1 MWSFLEK
8 YTAYFR
14 KYKKPIPTQ
23 EVFIG
28 TILFYVIFTMVF
40 FLTNHGNLEWSA
52 NIINLHNT
60 LIVCFAIFLYVLT
73 ENIFCIVIA
82 LSSFLASSLADIV
95 LGTLYYYD
103 RMYLSTY
110 AHHILYSFI
119 MIESLIS
126 GKELLSLAMMSGY
139 IEISAFFQ
147 GIKRMWDIKEKWFDI
162 FNAALFFITR
172 IVLFV
177 PFLLIVYL
185 CGDTFSEKLFS
196 LIIFSTT
203 ALHIV
208 WSKTQIKNIMRRYF
222 SGNQSNNNNNSVA
235 NTDEYLTFT

>member
-8 YTAYFR
+8 YAVQFR

-28 TILFYVIFTMVF
+28 TIIFYVIFSMAF

-60 LIVCFAIFLYVLT
+60 LIVTFAIFLYVLT
-73 ENIFCIVIA
+73 ENVFCIVIA

-95 LGTLYYYD
+95 LGTIYYYD
-103 RMYLSTY
+103 RMYLSSY

-119 MIESLIS
+119 MIESMIT
-126 GKELLSLAMMSGY
+126 GKELLSLATMAGY

-172 IVLFV
+172 IVMFV
-177 PFLLIVYL
+177 PFLLMVYL
-185 CGDTFSEKLFS
+185 CGDTFSEKVYS
-196 LIIFSTT
+196 LVIFSTT
-203 ALHIV
+203 ALHVV
-208 WSKTQIKNIMRRYF
+208 WSKAQIKNIMRRYF
-222 SGNQSNNNNNSVA
+222 SGGTTNQSSQMD
-235 NTDEYLTFT
+235 TSETYLTFS